1 MSSCC
6 PHARSA
12 GKFFSFFAHR
22 YRKRFK
28 KKGFEPSQQQ
38 LIAGLE
44 QVGYRDATVL
54 EIGCGV
60 GHLHQSLLEQGAES
74 AVGIELASSM
84 LDEARDWAG
93 ARGLKERTE
102 YIEGDFIHLAD
113 QVDPADISLLDKVVC
128 CYPDAQG
135 LLEKSLARTKR
146 VIALTYPRDRWF
158 VRLGVSAIACV
169 LWIARSDF
177 RSYVHDPVQIEHWIT
192 TSGMEKR
199 FEAVTTAWLTQVYVR
214 RAT

>member
-12 GKFFSFFAHR
+12 GRFFSFFAHR

-60 GHLHQSLLEQGAES
+60 GHLHQSLLEQGADS
-74 AVGIELASSM
+74 AVGIDLASSM
-84 LDEARDWAG
+84 LAEARDWAG
-93 ARGLKERTE
+93 ERGLTERTD
-102 YIEGDFIHLAD
+102 YIEGDFMLVAD

-128 CYPDAQG
+128 CYPDAHRVCWKNPWPG
-135 LLEKSLARTKR
+135 RTRDCSYLPEGSLVCAAWRLGNRLCT
-146 VIALTYPRDRWF
+146 VDRP
-158 VRLGVSAIACV
+158 VRLSF
-169 LWIARSDF
+169 LRS
-177 RSYVHDPVQIEHWIT
+177 RSGSNRTLDHHQRHGKT
-192 TSGMEKR
+192 
-199 FEAVTTAWLTQVYVR
+199 F
-214 RAT
+214 

>member
-6 PHARSA
+6 LHARSA
-12 GKFFSFFAHR
+12 GRLFSFFAHR
-22 YRKRFK
+22 YRKRFR

-38 LIAGLE
+38 LMAGLE

-60 GHLHQSLLEQGAES
+60 GHLHQSLLEQGADS
-74 AVGIELASSM
+74 AVGIDLASSM

-93 ARGLKERTE
+93 ERGLHGRTD
-102 YIEGDFIHLAD
+102 YVEGDFMLVAD

-158 VRLGVSAIACV
+158 VRLGVSAMTCA

-192 TSGMEKR
+192 ASGMEKR
-199 FEAVTTAWLTQVYVR
+199 FEDVTTAWLTQVYVK
-214 RAT
+214 A